1 MTPLLEP
8 IERPMYPTTGAD
20 RLLDGKVSS
29 DIRLLAGNYSIC
41 DQITDYIQA
50 VFREEYDV

>member
-8 IERPMYPTTGAD
+8 IERPMYPFTGAD